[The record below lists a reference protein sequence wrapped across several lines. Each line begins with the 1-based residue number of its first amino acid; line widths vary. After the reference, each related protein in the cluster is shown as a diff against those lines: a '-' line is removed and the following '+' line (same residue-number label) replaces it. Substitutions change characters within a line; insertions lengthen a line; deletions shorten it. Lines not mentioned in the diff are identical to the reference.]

1 MRRLAV
7 SVPCFEIGEILSE
20 VCNETALPLVVRS
33 KNVIDCL
40 GLYSAASVH
49 CSAIPVPKVGDL
61 QSNPHRR
68 EYTSDRY
75 CRDAVVRES
84 PPHESSG
91 QNECYCRGLGL
102 RISSIV
108 PSHDNSPFRSLEQ
121 GDTVEYDRITFN
133 SMLGLRA

>member
-75 CRDAVVRES
+75 CRTLLFVN
-84 PPHESSG
+84 PHHMKAAARMSA
-91 QNECYCRGLGL
+91 
-102 RISSIV
+102 IV
-108 PSHDNSPFRSLEQ
+108 
-121 GDTVEYDRITFN
+121 GDWDYEYPALFHPLTPL
-133 SMLGLRA
+133 S

>member
-49 CSAIPVPKVGDL
+49 CSAIPVPKVEDL
-61 QSNPHRR
+61 QSNPIAANIPPTVIAGTLLFVNPHHMKAAARMSAIVGDWDY
-68 EYTSDRY
+68 EYP
-75 CRDAVVRES
+75 ALFH
-84 PPHESSG
+84 PM
-91 QNECYCRGLGL
+91 
-102 RISSIV
+102 
-108 PSHDNSPFRSLEQ
+108 
-121 GDTVEYDRITFN
+121 ITPL
-133 SMLGLRA
+133 S